1 LSRILGPSRAA
12 EVISRIAVKLPFA
25 FVGVGSS
32 RDFKHMFIRI
42 A

>member
-12 EVISRIAVKLPFA
+12 EVISCIAVKLPFA
-25 FVGVGSS
+25 FVGVGS